1 MPQVTHAIDR
11 DMQALATIFRR
22 EMLNVWRDKLRLV
35 GSLIQPILFF
45 LILGNGLAPALG
57 QMVGG
62 IDFKKFVFPGIIGM
76 SILFSS
82 VFYGITVVWDREF
95 GFLKEILAA
104 PVRRYVVALGKILA
118 GATISTIQGTIVLMF
133 VPLLADVSLS
143 LTMVIKLVP
152 LFFLLALVTTS
163 IGITLGA
170 VIKSIQA
177 FQVVILVLVLPM
189 YFMSGAFF
197 PLKNV
202 PTWMEVLSKIDPL
215 TYGIDPIRQIGLST
229 TLRSHAIQALAIHTV
244 GFDIMMLFIFGAI
257 LAGAAIVIFNRL

>member
-11 DMQALATIFRR
+11 DMQALSTIFRR
-22 EMLNVWRDKLRLV
+22 EMLHVWRDKLRLV
-35 GSLIQPILFF
+35 GSLIQPLLFL
-45 LILGNGLAPALG
+45 LIIGNGLAPAIG
-57 QMVGG
+57 QNIGG
-62 IDFKKFVFPGIIGM
+62 IDFKKFVFPGIVGM
-76 SILFSS
+76 SVLFSS
-82 VFYGITVVWDREF
+82 IFYGITVVWDREF

-133 VPLLADVSLS
+133 VPSLTEVSLS
-143 LTMVIKLVP
+143 LTMVIKLIP
-152 LFFLLALVTTS
+152 IFFLLALVTSS
-163 IGITLGA
+163 IGIILGA

-177 FQVVILVLVLPM
+177 FQVVILVLVMPL

-197 PLKNV
+197 PLKNL

-215 TYGIDPIRQIGLST
+215 TYGVDPIRQIGLST
-229 TLRSHAIQALAIHTV
+229 TLRSHAIQALAIHTI

-257 LAGAAIVIFNRL
+257 LAGTAIVIFNRL